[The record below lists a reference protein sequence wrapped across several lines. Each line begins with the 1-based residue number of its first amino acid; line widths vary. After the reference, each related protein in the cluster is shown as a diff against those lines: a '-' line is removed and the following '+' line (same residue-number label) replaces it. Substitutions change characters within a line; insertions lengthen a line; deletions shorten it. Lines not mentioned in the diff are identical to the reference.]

1 MLSFLKLPWLEMRKN
16 IQSQKFYI
24 KLKLRRDKIK
34 MKLLYATNNISKVRN
49 MRRSLAELPIEIITP
64 KELGI
69 KIDVVEDGKTAIE
82 NAIKKAQAYYD
93 KTKLPTI
100 AGDSGLFIDG
110 VPDDKQPGLF
120 VRRVNGKTL
129 TENEMIEYYSKLI
142 ASIGGKSTDIM

>member
-1 MLSFLKLPWLEMRKN
+1 
-16 IQSQKFYI
+16 
-24 KLKLRRDKIK
+24 